1 MTLLIKAP
9 ENKASRSK
17 NNKYLARTLQGSRNL
32 RHEQRRYLSKQNTV
46 LEQRKAS
53 RSRTFQEPRSERRN
67 QHRHTMMKL
76 ATVILFG
83 AAVSGSVFAEES
95 RQLQTTATLAEK
107 WNITNPTFDYAGLSF
122 DLDYGISD
130 WIMQGMVSHG
140 IYDENCKE
148 GNYAIPSTIL
158 SATQSALPNTRGN
171 GLGRLTQ
178 QLTIAVNPATITT
191 DANIYEETVV
201 NGQQFAVINFCV
213 RLNLSTGGDSS
224 IEVNFHETLVT
235 LNVDLTDGF
244 TIADVN
250 VAPREKLV
258 KTANQAYEVE
268 GYQCDRNY
276 AELSAAAKATTRNQG
291 AIIRVCVRPT
301 LEGRTD
307 GIYMREIQSFAFS
320 RTYVDGRPAVN
331 QDAIV
336 GSLAADNGLTDL
348 FCENGWEVCMFET
361 ILFAAFYRDTGV
373 VAGSGIASM
382 QFGGSVAA
390 RRLRRNLQA
399 DGEEAA
405 VAEFEVDFE
414 TIATTDAV
422 GSGAATNTGIFAMTF
437 LALAGAIAVF

>member
-1 MTLLIKAP
+1 MVKFL
-9 ENKASRSK
+9 ASLFAVTAAAASFVSSAAAADD
-17 NNKYLARTLQGSRNL
+17 AR
-32 RHEQRRYLSKQNTV
+32 V
-46 LEQRKAS
+46 
-53 RSRTFQEPRSERRN
+53 
-67 QHRHTMMKL
+67 
-76 ATVILFG
+76 
-83 AAVSGSVFAEES
+83 
-95 RQLQTTATLAEK
+95 LQTTATLAEK
-107 WNITNPTFDYAGLSF
+107 WNITTPTFDYAGLSF

-130 WIMQGMVSHG
+130 WIMQGMVSYG

-258 KTANQAYEVE
+258 TTANTAYEVE

-390 RRLRRNLQA
+390 RRLRNNRALQA

-405 VAEFEVDFE
+405 VAEFELDFE
-414 TIATTDAV
+414 TVATTDGV
-422 GSGAATNTGIFAMTF
+422 GSGASSMGFMAVAS
-437 LALAGAIAVF
+437 LAIAGTAALL